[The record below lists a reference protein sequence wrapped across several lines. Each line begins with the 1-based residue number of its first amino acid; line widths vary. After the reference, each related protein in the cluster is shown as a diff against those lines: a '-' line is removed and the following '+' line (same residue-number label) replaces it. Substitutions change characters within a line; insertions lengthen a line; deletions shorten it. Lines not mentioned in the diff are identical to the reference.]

1 VADEAPRLPSRNG
14 GPTFKGEGVGGRGG
28 LLLRKRGKRRLEGQE
43 REGERREGEGRME
56 ALFISG

>member
-1 VADEAPRLPSRNG
+1 VADEAPRLRSRN
-14 GPTFKGEGVGGRGG
+14 GG
-28 LLLRKRGKRRLEGQE
+28 LLLREKEWGKRGPTSKEEGGKRRLKGQE